1 LSGTDVVALNPDLAG
16 VIGGT
21 AGDARADVVIVNGTN
36 GDDVIDVVGS
46 GTSASVVGLQAQ
58 VNITNSEGAND
69 SLVVNALGGD
79 DTVTATTLP
88 AGVIKLTVDGGAGE
102 DSLLGSQSA
111 DVFLGGDNG
120 DFIFG
125 DNGND
130 LALMG
135 AGDDT
140 FQWNPGDGNDTL
152 EGQDGTDS
160 MLFFGANVAE
170 NIDISANGGRVIFF
184 RNVAS
189 VTMDL
194 DDVETID
201 FRALGG
207 ADNIVVGDLSGTDVT
222 QNGLDLRG
230 PNGGGDGAA
239 DTVTVNGTQGDD
251 VFGAAG
257 DAGGVNVFGLPAATN
272 IFSPEQANDRLTLN
286 ALGGNDNVDATSLEA
301 DGMQLTMNGGL
312 GTDVFLGSEGNDLV
326 IGGDGD
332 DTALMG
338 AGDDT
343 FVWNP
348 GDDNDTLE
356 GQAGFDAM
364 AFNGANVAENID
376 ISANGGRVIFFRN
389 VASVTMDLN
398 DVEGIDF
405 NALGGADNVAVGDLS
420 GTDVTEVDTN
430 LSAAGGGGDVQ
441 PDNVIVQGTNGD
453 DVAVV
458 TGDTSGIS
466 AFGLA
471 ARVNIT
477 GSEVANDRLTVNALA
492 GDDVVEASTLA
503 AGAIGLTENGGV
515 GNDVLIGSDGDDVLL
530 GGPGDDVLL
539 GGLGSDVLDGG
550 DGDDIEI
557 QSVGADRVTSATT
570 ATKDWIAS
578 HVRIVEGQTVL
589 QVGGKARTLSRTDL
603 SELVRDA
610 TS

>member
-1 LSGTDVVALNPDLAG
+1 
-16 VIGGT
+16 
-21 AGDARADVVIVNGTN
+21 
-36 GDDVIDVVGS
+36 
-46 GTSASVVGLQAQ
+46 
-58 VNITNSEGAND
+58 
-69 SLVVNALGGD
+69 
-79 DTVTATTLP
+79 
-88 AGVIKLTVDGGAGE
+88 
-102 DSLLGSQSA
+102 
-111 DVFLGGDNG
+111 
-120 DFIFG
+120 
-125 DNGND
+125 
-130 LALMG
+130 
-135 AGDDT
+135 
-140 FQWNPGDGNDTL
+140 
-152 EGQDGTDS
+152 
-160 MLFFGANVAE
+160 
-170 NIDISANGGRVIFF
+170 
-184 RNVAS
+184 
-189 VTMDL
+189 
-194 DDVETID
+194 
-201 FRALGG
+201 
-207 ADNIVVGDLSGTDVT
+207 
-222 QNGLDLRG
+222 
-230 PNGGGDGAA
+230 
-239 DTVTVNGTQGDD
+239 
-251 VFGAAG
+251 
-257 DAGGVNVFGLPAATN
+257 
-272 IFSPEQANDRLTLN
+272 
-286 ALGGNDNVDATSLEA
+286 
-301 DGMQLTMNGGL
+301 
-312 GTDVFLGSEGNDLV
+312 
-326 IGGDGD
+326 
-332 DTALMG
+332 
-338 AGDDT
+338 
-343 FVWNP
+343 
-348 GDDNDTLE
+348 
-356 GQAGFDAM
+356 
-364 AFNGANVAENID
+364 
-376 ISANGGRVIFFRN
+376 
-389 VASVTMDLN
+389 MDLN

-557 QSVGADRVTSATT
+557 QSVGADRVTSATA

>member
-1 LSGTDVVALNPDLAG
+1 
-16 VIGGT
+16 
-21 AGDARADVVIVNGTN
+21 
-36 GDDVIDVVGS
+36 
-46 GTSASVVGLQAQ
+46 
-58 VNITNSEGAND
+58 
-69 SLVVNALGGD
+69 
-79 DTVTATTLP
+79 
-88 AGVIKLTVDGGAGE
+88 
-102 DSLLGSQSA
+102 
-111 DVFLGGDNG
+111 
-120 DFIFG
+120 
-125 DNGND
+125 
-130 LALMG
+130 
-135 AGDDT
+135 
-140 FQWNPGDGNDTL
+140 
-152 EGQDGTDS
+152 
-160 MLFFGANVAE
+160 
-170 NIDISANGGRVIFF
+170 
-184 RNVAS
+184 
-189 VTMDL
+189 
-194 DDVETID
+194 
-201 FRALGG
+201 
-207 ADNIVVGDLSGTDVT
+207 
-222 QNGLDLRG
+222 
-230 PNGGGDGAA
+230 
-239 DTVTVNGTQGDD
+239 
-251 VFGAAG
+251 
-257 DAGGVNVFGLPAATN
+257 
-272 IFSPEQANDRLTLN
+272 
-286 ALGGNDNVDATSLEA
+286 
-301 DGMQLTMNGGL
+301 
-312 GTDVFLGSEGNDLV
+312 
-326 IGGDGD
+326 
-332 DTALMG
+332 MG

-356 GQAGFDAM
+356 GQVGFDAM

-458 TGDTSGIS
+458 TGDASGIS